1 MGTLEVPEISE
12 GVEGAVGHKLVRY
25 RRRGSRRCK
34 RKGIRAIGSGRI
46 REWSEGVLSK
56 AGCHIMDQ
64 RQENI
69 DYSRPRTDLGTMG
82 AKTTRG

>member
-12 GVEGAVGHKLVRY
+12 GVEGAVGHKLIRY
-25 RRRGSRRCK
+25 RRRRGRRCK

-56 AGCHIMDQ
+56 AGV
-64 RQENI
+64 
-69 DYSRPRTDLGTMG
+69 T
-82 AKTTRG
+82 